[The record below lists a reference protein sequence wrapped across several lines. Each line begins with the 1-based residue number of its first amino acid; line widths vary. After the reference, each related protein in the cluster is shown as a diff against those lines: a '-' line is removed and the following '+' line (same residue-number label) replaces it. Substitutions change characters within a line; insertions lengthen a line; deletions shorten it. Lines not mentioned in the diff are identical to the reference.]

1 MYFEPPCFNYER
13 CMCHARNGLVER
25 ALLSVEQTPLQTR
38 AGDARGHHPLGF
50 CSCTCLRVC
59 VRVIIC
65 VWMDFELV
73 RRGLGGGR
81 GLTCSR
87 VAHQI
92 YCVYIAVT
100 AKSRAKMIQNT
111 ATICFIT
118 CKILTLK
125 YKYLVLFIK
134 RLWAGSAYSKSLQ
147 KSTLREIHYF
157 FNSVP
162 ELGSNNVPCWYW

>member
-1 MYFEPPCFNYER
+1 MP
-13 CMCHARNGLVER
+13 ATVWSNGR
-25 ALLSVEQTPLQTR
+25 FCLLSRHRFRRELETR
-38 AGDARGHHPLGF
+38 AAIIHLA
-50 CSCTCLRVC
+50 SVAARVC
-59 VRVIIC
+59 ACVC
-65 VWMDFELV
+65 VWLFACEWISSLLEE
-73 RRGLGGGR
+73 GWGGR